1 MSGPNLPR
9 KPHKTLDRPAADEE
23 GLLVTPEMLVEVTP
37 QLLSLLK
44 AATKRLAF
52 EEAAEFRE
60 RIKEPGAQQIYE
72 IATR

>member
-1 MSGPNLPR
+1 M
-9 KPHKTLDRPAADEE
+9 
-23 GLLVTPEMLVEVTP
+23 TPEMLVEVTP